1 MRVAAT
7 HECGK
12 EPTMKLR
19 MVLACGLL
27 LPGVAWGA
35 DDEGDSGPRIGVV
48 KIAQVFEGYRM
59 TRDLEDRFD
68 ARRRAIGDEAESR
81 RKAMDN
87 RRAALEAFDPASR
100 DYAER
105 REELRRS
112 AFEYKV
118 WLEME
123 EQRLKEEHMAWL
135 RMIYE
140 DVCGAVAEA
149 AQARGIDLVLTC
161 DDLSEDVPDSVALR
175 QEILLKKVL
184 YFSERIDLT
193 ESVLR
198 RLNESYEEKGGA
210 ASLRQPPAVEVSGSI
225 SEPPP

>member
-1 MRVAAT
+1 
-7 HECGK
+7 
-12 EPTMKLR
+12 MKLR

-27 LPGVAWGA
+27 LPGAAWGA
-35 DDEGDSGPRIGVV
+35 DGEDNSGPKVGVV
-48 KIAQVFEGYRM
+48 KVAQVFEGYQM
-59 TRDLEDRFD
+59 TRDLENRFD
-68 ARRRAIGDEAESR
+68 GRRRAIGDEAENR

-87 RRAALEAFDPASR
+87 QRAALEAFDPASR

-105 REELRRS
+105 REGLRRA

-140 DVCGAVAEA
+140 DVCGAVAKA

-161 DDLSEDVPDSVALR
+161 DELSQDIPDSVALR

-184 YFSERIDLT
+184 YFSGRIDLT

-198 RLNESYEEKGGA
+198 RLNEGYEEKGGA
-210 ASLRQPPAVEVSGSI
+210 ASLRQPPATGVSGSTP
-225 SEPPP
+225 EPLP

>member
-1 MRVAAT
+1 
-7 HECGK
+7 
-12 EPTMKLR
+12 MKLQI
-19 MVLACGLL
+19 VWLCGLL

-35 DDEGDSGPRIGVV
+35 DGEGQDEPKIGVV
-48 KIAQVFEGYRM
+48 KIAQVFEGYQM

-68 ARRRAIGDEAESR
+68 GRRRAITDEAENR

-87 RRAALEAFDPASR
+87 RRAALEAFDPASK

-105 REELRRS
+105 REELRQ
-112 AFEYKV
+112 AAVEYKV
-118 WLEME
+118 WLEVE

-135 RMIYE
+135 RLIYE
-140 DVCGAVAEA
+140 DVCAAAAAE
-149 AQARGIDLVLTC
+149 AQARGIDLVVTC

-184 YFSERIDLT
+184 YFSGRIDLT

-198 RLNESYEEKGGA
+198 RLNENYEKKGGA
-210 ASLRQPPAVEVSGSI
+210 ASLKQPPAGRSPSPAADL
-225 SEPPP
+225 PPK